1 LLDTYLKYNLKVNEN
16 LHTFKITSVSIVI
29 QSLYK
34 HAPLR
39 GNKMK
44 SKIWII
50 FVTLLISVMSINTQ
64 ANEII
69 NNTKRVPAEW
79 EPQEAIWMQWPGY
92 WEKDYEITFAKIAS
106 IVARYEK
113 IHILYDSKKI
123 YEDAKKAIRDI
134 EVDPE
139 NKNIHWHEVPN
150 DNAWMRDNGPVY
162 VLNDNELRIQNW
174 NFDAWGGAFGSDIPF
189 NLDNVVPDKVGAILD
204 MPVDH
209 IDIVHERGN
218 LEFNGFDTV
227 ILNWSTIGD
236 PNRNLNYDKQQAE
249 SDLKEHFGVTNVIF
263 IEGIPDGDLTKG
275 HIDGIARF
283 IDLRTVVV
291 VQCTAQSLCRPD
303 SKDAQIYDKAAK
315 IIEEAGFN
323 VIREPIEGFVKH
335 NDQMFD
341 TNYMNWLV
349 GNGFVIVPGF
359 GNPETDIAAKSRIES
374 YFPNRNVYLIE
385 MLSSWAAGGG
395 VHCHTNDQPAFSIT
409 N

>member
-1 LLDTYLKYNLKVNEN
+1 
-16 LHTFKITSVSIVI
+16 
-29 QSLYK
+29 
-34 HAPLR
+34 
-39 GNKMK
+39 MK

-50 FVTLLISVMSINTQ
+50 FITLLISVMSINNQ
-64 ANEII
+64 ANEV
-69 NNTKRVPAEW
+69 NYKTKRVPAEW

-92 WEKDYEITFAKIAS
+92 WEKDNEITFAKIADIIS
-106 IVARYEK
+106 HYEK
-113 IHILYDSKKI
+113 LHILYHSDQI
-123 YEDAKKAIRDI
+123 YADARKAINDI
-134 EVDPE
+134 GADPQD
-139 NKNIHWHEVPN
+139 KNIHWHAVPY
-150 DNAWMRDNGPVY
+150 DNSWMRDNGPVY

-174 NFDAWGGAFGSDIPF
+174 NFNAWGGAFGSDIPF
-189 NLDNVVPDKVGAILD
+189 NLDNTVPDKVGTILD
-204 MPVDH
+204 IPVDH

-218 LEFNGFDTV
+218 LEFNGSDTV

-236 PNRNLNYDKQQAE
+236 PNRNLNYNKKQAE
-249 SDLKEHFGVTNVIF
+249 RDLKEYFGVTKVIF

-283 IDLRTVVV
+283 IGLRTVVV
-291 VQCTAQSLCRPD
+291 VRCTSRSLCRPD
-303 SKDAQIYDKAAK
+303 SKDAEIYDKAAK

-359 GNPETDIAAKSRIES
+359 GNPKTDISAKSRIEN
-374 YFPNRNVYLIE
+374 YFPNRDVYLIE

-395 VHCHTNDQPAFSIT
+395 VHCHTNDQPAFLIS
-409 N
+409 NKPL